1 MTIDPVNAQSV
12 MSGMLTNAQA
22 VNKPQNDF
30 AAWLGHQVS
39 ETNHQILD
47 ADTQLRKLAV
57 GEAANL
63 HQVMMSLEKA
73 KLSFSLVVQVQNKLM
88 QAYQDVMRMQV

>member
-1 MTIDPVNAQSV
+1 MTIDPVMSLPSV
-12 MSGMLTNAQA
+12 TGTLPTAQA
-22 VNKPQNDF
+22 QAKSQTDF
-30 AAWLGHQVS
+30 AGWLNQQIAD
-39 ETNHQILD
+39 TNHQILT

-57 GEAANL
+57 GEAGNL

-73 KLSFSLVVQVQNKLM
+73 KLSFNLVVQVQNKLV